1 MKASVWQ
8 EAVVIPT
15 YAVGEPEPCPVFLE
29 RRVYQG
35 SSGAVYPYS
44 VIETLSNEKQDRSY
58 RGLFLE
64 NQYLKVL
71 ILPELGGRVQMAYDK
86 LAQRHFVYYN
96 QVIKPALVGLTG
108 PWISGGIEFNWPQ
121 HHRPTTFEPVDFDIH
136 ENADGSASV
145 WVHEIER
152 MGGTEALTRFT
163 LYPDRAYLE
172 VDAQLYNRSSQPR
185 TFLWWANPAVKVND
199 HYESIFP
206 PDVSA
211 VFDHGKRD
219 VSTFPIATGSYY
231 KADYSRGVDIS
242 RYKNIP
248 VPTSFMAVYSKY
260 DFLGGYEHDTRAGM
274 LHVANHH
281 VSPGKKQWTWGNGDF
296 GRAWDRNLTDE
307 DGPYIELMCGVYTD
321 NQPDFSWLGP
331 YEEKR
336 FTQYFLPYR
345 ELGRVHAATRDVLLH
360 ASFEDGTAELKLFAT
375 SELRDCRL
383 SVRVDAQA
391 ETSEAQHVY
400 DERIDLSP
408 RRPLRRSVSLGVS
421 VAAHACCATLHSA
434 AGQLLLSYRPER
446 PRAVPLP
453 EPAQPAPEPEHIDS
467 LEQLYLTGLHLEQYR
482 HATRDAAAFYRAAL
496 RREPHNAQC
505 NNALGRWLLR
515 RGQLAEAEQHF
526 RVAVATLTSR
536 NPNPY
541 DSEAFFNLGV
551 AQQLLGEHSA
561 AYDSLF
567 KASWSSAFFAP
578 AHYHLAQLAALQ
590 GDLALAKDHIEQAL
604 SACARNQQARALRI
618 CLLRK
623 LGQPQLALDAC
634 ASALSSAPFNFLALF
649 EHYLLTEQPHALS
662 LFEKRTRLDAQNL
675 IECALDYARAGFF
688 QDAAAVLA
696 YCPTTGARVPA
707 TLAYLRAHFH
717 RLAGDP
723 NALAE
728 FGQARR
734 HSSDFCF
741 PNRVEEKLALEAALR
756 LFPEDANAH
765 YYLGNYYY
773 AHQQAES
780 AIEHWQAASRLD
792 PQLALAHRNLAIALF
807 NKRHDYVSARASL
820 ETAFR
825 LRPTSRLLMELDQ
838 LACRGNEA
846 PDARLSVLE
855 EHLALVQERDDLYAE
870 RARLKNRVQREDEAL
885 SLLRSRRFHPWE
897 GGEGT
902 VTGEWVYAQLV
913 LGRRCLLARQLDEA
927 LDHLHAACRYPEN
940 LGEGKLP
947 DVRDNEAL
955 FWMGCVHL
963 ARGDLASAKDC
974 FSRGSAGE
982 DTLKAATF
990 YNDQPPDAL
999 FYRVACRLKLGDSAA
1014 ARACFQAF
1022 IDYAE
1027 QHQHDDTRIDYFA
1040 VSLPDLAVFE
1050 TDLRRRHEL
1059 HCRYVSALGQL
1070 GLGQRACA
1078 MRGFAAILEADG
1090 CHAGAIRHLELLE
1103 QGYEVVA
1110 RIFEPHDWIPREA
1123 SRPKRVAAERA
1134 AGPAGE

>member
-15 YAVGEPEPCPVFLE
+15 YAVGQPEPCPVFLE

-44 VIETLSNEKQDRSY
+44 VIETLSNEKRDRSY

-64 NQYLKVL
+64 NQYLKIL

-86 LAQRHFVYYN
+86 LAERHFVYYN

-121 HHRPTTFEPVDFDIH
+121 HHRPTTFEPVDFDVH
-136 ENADGSASV
+136 EHADGSVSV

-163 LYPDRAYLE
+163 LYTDRAYLE

-219 VSTFPIATGSYY
+219 VSTFPIATGQYY
-231 KADYSRGVDIS
+231 KVDYSSGVDIS

-248 VPTSFMAVYSKY
+248 VPTSFMAVHSKY
-260 DFLGGYEHDTRAGM
+260 DFLGGYEHDARAGM

-345 ELGRVHAATRDVLLH
+345 ELGRVHAASRDVLLH
-360 ASFEDGTAELKLFAT
+360 ASFENGSAELKLFAT

-383 SVRVDAQA
+383 SVRVDAD
-391 ETSEAQHVY
+391 TSAAKDIY
-400 DERIDLSP
+400 DERVDLSP
-408 RRPLRRSVSLGVS
+408 RRPLTRSVNLGVS
-421 VAAHACCATLHSA
+421 VAAHVCCVALHSA
-434 AGQLLLSYRPER
+434 TGQLLLTYRPA
-446 PRAVPLP
+446 PLPKAVPLP
-453 EPAQPAPEPEHIDS
+453 EPAKPAPEPGQIAS

-482 HATRDAAAFYRAAL
+482 HATRDAADFYRAAL
-496 RREPHNAQC
+496 RQEPHNAQC

-515 RGQLAEAEQHF
+515 RGQLAEAAQHF
-526 RVAVATLTSR
+526 RVAVATLTCK

-541 DSEAFFNLGV
+541 DSEALFNLGV
-551 AQQLLGEHSA
+551 TQQLRGEHNA

-567 KASWSSAFFAP
+567 KASWSATFFAP
-578 AHYHLAQLAALQ
+578 AHHHLAQLAALR
-590 GDLALAKDHIEQAL
+590 GDLALAKDHVEQAL
-604 SACARNQQARALRI
+604 NACGRNQQARALSI

-623 LGQPQLALDAC
+623 LAQPELALDAC
-634 ASALSSAPFNFLALF
+634 AKALSVAPFNFVALF
-649 EHYLLTEQPHALS
+649 EQHLLTGQPQALT

-696 YCPTTGARVPA
+696 LCPPSSARVPA
-707 TLAYLRAHFH
+707 TLAYLRAHFLG
-717 RLAGDP
+717 LARDP
-723 NALAE
+723 DAVAE
-728 FGQARR
+728 LERAR
-734 HSSDFCF
+734 HHPSDFCF
-741 PNRVEEKLALEAALR
+741 PNRVEEKLALEAALE
-756 LFPEDANAH
+756 LVPQDANAH
-765 YYLGNYYY
+765 YYLGNYCY

-780 AIEHWQAASRLD
+780 AIAHWQSATRLD

-807 NKRHDYVSARASL
+807 NERHDYVSARASL

-825 LRPTSRLLMELDQ
+825 LRPTPRLLLELDQ
-838 LACRGNEA
+838 LACRGNDT
-846 PDARLSVLE
+846 PGARLSVLE

-870 RARLKNRVQREDEAL
+870 RARLNNRLKRESEAL

-927 LDHLHAACRYPEN
+927 LDHLHAACHYPEN

-947 DVRDNEAL
+947 GVRDNEAL

-963 ARGDLASAKDC
+963 ARGDLARARDC
-974 FSRGSAGE
+974 FSRGSVGE
-982 DTLKAATF
+982 HTLEAARF

-999 FYRVACRLKLGDSAA
+999 FYRAACSLKLGEAAA

-1022 IDYAE
+1022 VAYAE
-1027 QHQHDDTRIDYFA
+1027 EHVQDEARIDYFA
-1040 VSLPDLAVFE
+1040 VSLPDLAAFG
-1050 TDLRRRHEL
+1050 TDLQREHAL
-1059 HCRYVSALGQL
+1059 HCRYVSALGEL
-1070 GLGQRACA
+1070 GLGKRSLA
-1078 MRGFAAILEADG
+1078 MHGFASILEANG
-1090 CHAGAIRHLELLE
+1090 CHAGALRHVELLQ
-1103 QGYEVVA
+1103 QGDDVVA
-1110 RIFEPHDWIPREA
+1110 QVFEPHAWAPREA
-1123 SRPKRVAAERA
+1123 SRPKRIPAERA
-1134 AGPAGE
+1134 AEPAGE